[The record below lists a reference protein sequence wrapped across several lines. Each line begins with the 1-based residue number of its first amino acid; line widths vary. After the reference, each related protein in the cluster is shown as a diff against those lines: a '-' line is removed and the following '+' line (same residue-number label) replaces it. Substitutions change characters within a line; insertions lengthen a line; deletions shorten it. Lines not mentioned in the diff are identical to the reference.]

1 MSSPSQ
7 NGGNRPVAKAEDRRV
22 HERLAVSPRLYVILD
37 GAASDGILNDVS
49 EGGVAL
55 DMMGAQPENDTVE
68 LRFEMAEIGRHFEAR
83 GRVAWRDEAGRRVG
97 VGFVDLPEVSRGQ
110 IKEWLAAKG
119 ASAEPL
125 VPALVQE
132 VERDNASQRP
142 MANDSA
148 VTELS
153 SEGEPGYET
162 GTWHSAS
169 EPYEGDRL
177 LQNLLNSFS
186 KPQVATPP
194 REPGI
199 RGFAADTISK
209 GKSFF
214 SSWETRRW
222 IFVIVAIVIVVLL
235 LLGLSALRSPA
246 KNASAAFSLSK
257 VGHRME
263 AGGSAGGSG
272 SKGGGDAA
280 GGGAFG
286 GNGGSNGNGS
296 PMSQIPTAALAASL
310 SKASATAGHL
320 PCVNLGPRSDKIR
333 VYLWSEKG
341 TPENISQSYSRYLT
355 AVSDIHVA
363 DKAPYDLVLYINGA
377 NVDAKISESG
387 FIWTSRVFRPW
398 YCGQGLGLLE
408 QTEVNESL
416 HYVRGEDLDQRVQ
429 AEVAYL
435 ILHTFEA
442 IRSEQPK

>member
-7 NGGNRPVAKAEDRRV
+7 NGGNRRRS
-22 HERLAVSPRLYVILD
+22 HERLEVSPRLYVILD

-68 LRFEMAEIGRHFEAR
+68 LRFEMAEIGRHFEAK

-119 ASAEPL
+119 VSAESL
-125 VPALVQE
+125 APAVVQE
-132 VERDNASQRP
+132 MERDGASQRP
-142 MANDSA
+142 GANDA
-148 VTELS
+148 AAQKARA
-153 SEGEPGYET
+153 SETGDEP
-162 GTWHSAS
+162 GTWHSAG
-169 EPYEGDRL
+169 EPHEGDRL

-186 KPQVATPP
+186 KPQSVSAP
-194 REPGI
+194 REPGF
-199 RGFAADTISK
+199 RGLVADLLSK
-209 GKSFF
+209 AKAFF
-214 SSWETRRW
+214 SAWETRRW
-222 IFVIVAIVIVVLL
+222 IFVVVAIVIVVLV

-257 VGHRME
+257 VGHRLDAGND
-263 AGGSAGGSG
+263 AGGYG
-272 SKGGGDAA
+272 SKGGSDA
-280 GGGAFG
+280 GGA
-286 GNGGSNGNGS
+286 NGGSNGNGS
-296 PMSQIPTAALAASL
+296 PMSQIPTASLAASF
-310 SKASATAGHL
+310 SNASATPGHL

-341 TPENISQSYSRYLT
+341 TPENILQSYSRYLT
-355 AVSDIHVA
+355 AVSDIRVA

-377 NVDAKISESG
+377 NVDAKSSEAG

-398 YCGQGLGLLE
+398 FCGQGLGLLE

-416 HYVRGEDLDQRVQ
+416 HYVRGEELDQRVQ

-442 IRSEQPK
+442 IRTEQPK